1 MQKKLIALAVA
12 GMASGFAAAQ
22 TNVTI
27 YGVLDAGYLY
37 SSGNAGP
44 GIKGTNT
51 FSGVANGLTAGN
63 RLGFKGEEA
72 LGNGLKAVFTLEYG
86 LEIDVNCGIGC
97 GPNHLNARQQFVG
110 LASNYGTLSLG
121 RQYAPGFDATAN
133 NDALDATDLSIQSSL
148 SALAGNTITPNS
160 PARFDNSIAYTSNNL
175 SGFTLKGIYSFG
187 ESNLNKTYN
196 NDINSTLD
204 NSAFGLGVN
213 YANGPVNLDAVYQS
227 RISAAPPNCTGDSK
241 FPECSSAAA
250 PYKVPGTS
258 KSINEW
264 YVGGS
269 WDFNVVKAFASYQA
283 LYNNNKV
290 AVGDVNFSSLAT
302 SNIKSNNLWTV
313 GLTAPIGRGTLGIG
327 YGRLSL
333 DNRNTKDGDSWGAGT
348 MYTYPISKRTA
359 LYAAYSYFSNDK
371 YSIPGGAIAV
381 PGNGVGALG
390 ESNYALGTGLRH
402 SF

>member
-37 SSGNAGP
+37 SSGNPGP

-86 LEIDVNCGIGC
+86 LSIDQNTGIAW
-97 GPNHLNARQQFVG
+97 ARQQFVG

-148 SALAGNTITPNS
+148 SYLGGNTITPNS
-160 PARFDNSIAYTSNNL
+160 PARFNNSIAYTSNNL

-187 ESNLNKTYN
+187 ESNLGNTYN
-196 NDINSTLD
+196 NDINSPYY
-204 NSAFGLGVN
+204 NSAYGLGLN
-213 YANGPVNLDAVYQS
+213 YANGPVNVDAVYQS
-227 RISAAPPNCTGDSK
+227 RVAAIDNNAPPT
-241 FPECSSAAA
+241 A
-250 PYKVPGTS
+250 YKVPGTS

-269 WDFNVVKAFASYQA
+269 WDFQVVKAFASYQA
-283 LYNNNKV
+283 LYNNNN
-290 AVGDVNFSSLAT
+290 VGAAADLSHAYLASTENNSLVV

-333 DNRNTKDGDSWGAGT
+333 NNRNMPDGDSWGAGT
-348 MYTYPISKRTA
+348 MYTYPLSKRTA
-359 LYAAYSYFSNDK
+359 IYAAYSYFSNDK
-371 YSIPGGAIAV
+371 YSIPGQSIAIGTATNT
-381 PGNGVGALG
+381 GGIGALG
-390 ESNYALGTGLRH
+390 ESNYALGAGLRH

>member
-37 SSGNAGP
+37 SAGDPGP

-86 LEIDVNCGIGC
+86 LEIDQNTGIAY
-97 GPNHLNARQQFVG
+97 ARQQFVG

-133 NDALDATDLSIQSSL
+133 NDALDATNLSIQSSL
-148 SALAGNTITPNS
+148 SYLAGNSITPNGT
-160 PARFDNSIAYTSNNL
+160 ARFNNSIAYTSNNL

-187 ESNLNKTYN
+187 ESRLNNTYN

-213 YANGPVNLDAVYQS
+213 YANGPVNVDALYQS
-227 RISAAPPNCTGDSK
+227 RISAVAANTGIT
-241 FPECSSAAA
+241 P
-250 PYKVPGTS
+250 PYKTPGTS

-269 WDFNVVKAFASYQA
+269 WDFKVVKAFASYQA
-283 LYNNNKV
+283 LYNNNNV
-290 AVGDVNFSSLAT
+290 ATADVNRTDLPTNLAI

-333 DNRNTKDGDSWGAGT
+333 NNRNIQDGDSWGAGT
-348 MYTYPISKRTA
+348 MYTYPLSKRTA

-390 ESNYALGTGLRH
+390 ESNYALGAGLRH

>member
-37 SSGNAGP
+37 SAGDPGP

-86 LEIDVNCGIGC
+86 LEIDQNTGIAY
-97 GPNHLNARQQFVG
+97 ARQQFVG

-148 SALAGNTITPNS
+148 SYLAGNSITPNGT
-160 PARFDNSIAYTSNNL
+160 ARFNNSIAYTSNNL

-187 ESNLNKTYN
+187 ESRLNNTYN

-213 YANGPVNLDAVYQS
+213 YANGPVNVDALYQS
-227 RISAAPPNCTGDSK
+227 RISAVAANTGIT
-241 FPECSSAAA
+241 P
-250 PYKVPGTS
+250 PYKTPGTS

-269 WDFNVVKAFASYQA
+269 WDFKVVKAFASYQA
-283 LYNNNKV
+283 LYNNNNV
-290 AVGDVNFSSLAT
+290 ATADVNRTDLPTNLAI

-333 DNRNTKDGDSWGAGT
+333 NNRNIQDGDSWGAGT
-348 MYTYPISKRTA
+348 MYTYPLSKRTA

-390 ESNYALGTGLRH
+390 ESNYALGAGLRH

>member
-37 SSGNAGP
+37 SAGNPGP

-86 LEIDVNCGIGC
+86 LEIDQNTGIAY
-97 GPNHLNARQQFVG
+97 ARQQFVG

-148 SALAGNTITPNS
+148 SYLAGNTITPNG
-160 PARFDNSIAYTSNNL
+160 PARFNNSIAYTSNNL

-187 ESNLNKTYN
+187 ESRLNNTYN

-204 NSAFGLGVN
+204 NSAYGLGVN
-213 YANGPVNLDAVYQS
+213 YANGPVNVDALYQS
-227 RISAAPPNCTGDSK
+227 RISAV
-241 FPECSSAAA
+241 AANA
-250 PYKVPGTS
+250 GITPPYKQPGTS

-269 WDFNVVKAFASYQA
+269 WDFKVVKAFASYQA
-283 LYNNNKV
+283 LDNKNN
-290 AVGDVNFSSLAT
+290 VGAAADVSHTDLASNLVV

-333 DNRNTKDGDSWGAGT
+333 NNRNMQDGDSWGAGT
-348 MYTYPISKRTA
+348 MYTYPLSKRTA
-359 LYAAYSYFSNDK
+359 IYAAYSYFSNDK
-371 YSIPGGAIAV
+371 YAIPGGAIAV

-390 ESNYALGTGLRH
+390 ESNYALGAGLRH

>member
-37 SSGNAGP
+37 SAGDPGP

-86 LEIDVNCGIGC
+86 LEIDQNTGIAY
-97 GPNHLNARQQFVG
+97 ARQQFVG

-133 NDALDATDLSIQSSL
+133 NDALDATNLSIQSSL
-148 SALAGNTITPNS
+148 SYLAGNSITPNGT
-160 PARFDNSIAYTSNNL
+160 ARFNNSIAYTSNNL

-187 ESNLNKTYN
+187 ESRLNNTYN

-213 YANGPVNLDAVYQS
+213 YANGPVNVDALYQS
-227 RISAAPPNCTGDSK
+227 RISAVAANTGIT
-241 FPECSSAAA
+241 P
-250 PYKVPGTS
+250 PYKTPGTS

-269 WDFNVVKAFASYQA
+269 WDFKVVKAFASYQA

-290 AVGDVNFSSLAT
+290 ATADVNRTDLPTNLAI

-333 DNRNTKDGDSWGAGT
+333 NNRNIQDGDSWGAGT
-348 MYTYPISKRTA
+348 MYTYPLSKRTA

-390 ESNYALGTGLRH
+390 ESNYALGAGLRH

>member
-37 SSGNAGP
+37 SAGDPGP

-86 LEIDVNCGIGC
+86 LEIDQNTGIAY
-97 GPNHLNARQQFVG
+97 ARQQFVG

-148 SALAGNTITPNS
+148 SYLAGNSITPNGT
-160 PARFDNSIAYTSNNL
+160 ARFNNSIAYTSNNL

-187 ESNLNKTYN
+187 ESRLNNTYN

-213 YANGPVNLDAVYQS
+213 YANGPVNVDALYQS
-227 RISAAPPNCTGDSK
+227 RISAVAANTGIT
-241 FPECSSAAA
+241 P
-250 PYKVPGTS
+250 PYKTPGTS

-269 WDFNVVKAFASYQA
+269 WDFKVVKAFASYQA
-283 LYNNNKV
+283 LYNNNNV
-290 AVGDVNFSSLAT
+290 AHRR
-302 SNIKSNNLWTV
+302 
-313 GLTAPIGRGTLGIG
+313 P
-327 YGRLSL
+327 
-333 DNRNTKDGDSWGAGT
+333 
-348 MYTYPISKRTA
+348 
-359 LYAAYSYFSNDK
+359 
-371 YSIPGGAIAV
+371 
-381 PGNGVGALG
+381 
-390 ESNYALGTGLRH
+390 
-402 SF
+402 

>member
-37 SSGNAGP
+37 SSGNPGP

-51 FSGVANGLTAGN
+51 FSGIANGLTAGN

-86 LEIDVNCGIGC
+86 LEIDQNTGIAY
-97 GPNHLNARQQFVG
+97 ARQQFVG
-110 LASNYGTLSLG
+110 LASNYGTVSLG

-148 SALAGNTITPNS
+148 SYLAGNTITLNG
-160 PARFDNSIAYTSNNL
+160 PARFNNSIAYTSNNL

-187 ESNLNKTYN
+187 ESNLGNTYN
-196 NDINSTLD
+196 NDINSLYYK
-204 NSAFGLGVN
+204 SAFGLGVN
-213 YANGPVNLDAVYQS
+213 YANGPVNVDAVYQS
-227 RISAAPPNCTGDSK
+227 QLAAIDENAPPT
-241 FPECSSAAA
+241 A
-250 PYKVPGTS
+250 YKVPGTG

-269 WDFNVVKAFASYQA
+269 WDFKVVKAFASYQA
-283 LYNNNKV
+283 LYNNNNV
-290 AVGDVNFSSLAT
+290 ATADVNRTDLPT
-302 SNIKSNNLWTV
+302 NLVISNIKSNNLWTV

-333 DNRNTKDGDSWGAGT
+333 DNRNLKDGDSWGAGT
-348 MYTYPISKRTA
+348 MYTYPLSKRTA
-359 LYAAYSYFSNDK
+359 LYAAYSYFSNDN

-390 ESNYALGTGLRH
+390 ESNYALGAGLRH